1 MCGITGILS
10 TSLPLEA
17 TARSMADAMSH
28 RGPDASGYYTDEYIS
43 LGHRRLAIIDLSPQG
58 NQPMYNADGRYVIV
72 YNGELYNYKELREKL
87 RALYPFKTNSDTE
100 VILATFR
107 QWGPDCLQ
115 DFNGIFAFAIWD
127 TRTRKLFV
135 ARDQLG
141 VKPFYYYRTDTGFLF
156 ASELRGLLAS
166 KVLRPTLSLQG
177 LTDFLSY
184 QSVHEPS
191 SMISGTNQL
200 KAGHYAWVTDK
211 SFVQTQYYTGSEV
224 VQHHDYDHQ
233 RHTQNI
239 KDLFMQAVNRQLVSD
254 VPLAVFLSGGIDS
267 SAIVAAAA
275 QSSSGTINTFS
286 IAFEEAKYNESK
298 YARLVADKYKTNNV
312 ECKVP
317 ATIFIDQIED
327 ALNAMSTPSGDGPNT
342 YLISGLVKSAGI
354 KVALSGLGGDE
365 LFAGYPG
372 FMYYYRLQALQ
383 SKLPGWLRQGFGSVF
398 ANFPNRKLQKIAEL
412 FSKPDFDIAYVYPAI
427 RRIFNKSELL
437 SLNNLFG
444 HCHDTIEAGL
454 LAETKQINQLPILS
468 RYSLAELNNY
478 TQNVLLEDADQMS
491 MAHSIEL
498 RVPFLDKDLVQ
509 YMLGVPDQYKYP
521 ATPKK
526 LLVDALS
533 PLIPA
538 EIVHRPKMGFTF
550 PWELWMR
557 NELKAFCDVR
567 INRLV
572 QRDLFNKEYVL
583 SLWKGFLAGNKN
595 VNWFKVWLL
604 VVLEHWLDRNSI
616 KVVSSKQQV

>member
-17 TARSMADAMSH
+17 TARSMADAMGH
-28 RGPDASGYYTDEYIS
+28 RGPDASGYYIDEYVS

-100 VILATFR
+100 VILAAFR
-107 QWGPDCLQ
+107 QWGPHCLQ

-141 VKPFYYYRTDTGFLF
+141 VKPFYYYRTDTSFLF

-191 SMISGTNQL
+191 SMISGTYQL

-211 SFVQTQYYTGSEV
+211 SFVQSRYYKGSEV
-224 VQHHDYDHQ
+224 VQHHDCDHQ
-233 RHTQNI
+233 RHKQNI

-298 YARLVADKYKTNNV
+298 YARLVADKYKTNHV

-398 ANFPNRKLQKIAEL
+398 TNFPNRKLQKMAEL

-427 RRIFNKSELL
+427 RRIYHKSELL
-437 SLNNLFG
+437 RLNELLG

-454 LAETKQINQLPILS
+454 LSDSKNINQLPILS

-521 ATPKK
+521 TKPKK
-526 LLVDALS
+526 LLVDALT
-533 PLIPA
+533 PLIPD

-557 NELKAFCDVR
+557 NELISFCDAR

-583 SLWKGFLAGNKN
+583 SLWKGFLAGKN
-595 VNWFKVWLL
+595 VNWVKVWLL
-604 VVLEHWLDRNSI
+604 VVLEHWLDRNNI
-616 KVVSSKQQV
+616 ELVSSKLQV